1 MESSPDSVL
10 ITDSEG
16 IIEYVNPQF
25 SVVSGYTPEEI
36 LGKSA
41 ELLLSEQSD
50 PQVNKTLWATV
61 NLGKEWTGDLV
72 SRKKNGEIFFE
83 SVAISSVKD
92 DQGNITNF
100 VAVKE
105 DITLKKN
112 LQDSL
117 IQSQKMETVGQ
128 LAAGI
133 AHDFNNLLTA
143 LMGFNT
149 IFLLN
154 LPVGSKLYQYA
165 ERMDIIGKRAAELVS
180 GLLSV
185 GRKQYLKIEPLKLD
199 GFIRSQIPLA
209 QALLSRNRRAQVL
222 EWTNESLGREIL
234 VLGDSGQLSQVLLNL
249 LSNSQDAQPGEGKSV
264 ITWGTSLPDEFT
276 AGRLSLTP
284 GQKYGYFSIT
294 DQGPGIPLEI
304 QKKIF
309 EPFFTTKPVG
319 EGTGIGLAAVFGIMK
334 QHQGAV
340 DLFSEPG
347 HGAKFTIYI
356 PLAPET
362 SDSI

>member
-1 MESSPDSVL
+1 
-10 ITDSEG
+10 
-16 IIEYVNPQF
+16 
-25 SVVSGYTPEEI
+25 
-36 LGKSA
+36 
-41 ELLLSEQSD
+41 
-50 PQVNKTLWATV
+50 
-61 NLGKEWTGDLV
+61 
-72 SRKKNGEIFFE
+72 
-83 SVAISSVKD
+83 
-92 DQGNITNF
+92 
-100 VAVKE
+100 
-105 DITLKKN
+105 
-112 LQDSL
+112 
-117 IQSQKMETVGQ
+117 
-128 LAAGI
+128 
-133 AHDFNNLLTA
+133 
-143 LMGFNT
+143 MGFNT